1 MYDGKGFEASWEN
14 KDHKIKPPGMIQMM
28 TYTFRLVDEPEVR
41 PIDPEAVAM
50 LRKSIE
56 ESGLLT
62 PIILERA
69 NERGHRL
76 IDGAH
81 RLKAMESMGY
91 RHFPALVFD
100 PLTDEQRAYV
110 REICNLD
117 RKELSPEER
126 AIHAGRKAAAW
137 VALIGEK
144 ETPRKE
150 VVRRSARKAR
160 STTVGNRTIVD
171 SDTQPMVGLREKL
184 HEATGWGKD
193 KCGASMRDVCERAG
207 VEYRKSGKYPLDQI
221 VPLVTAAIQVASEKP
236 QKTPAK
242 PRAPKVQPEPIPAAP
257 EPASAPVEIQDRESF
272 KADVAAFQAMMVRY
286 GGTPNRFIWLVNDA
300 GFSVDEVIHLL
311 QKGVLPP
318 EKH

>member
-14 KDHKIKPPGMIQMM
+14 KEHKIKPPGMVMM
-28 TYTFRLVDEPEVR
+28 SLHTFRLVDEPLVR
-41 PIDPEAVAM
+41 PLDLEAVAM
-50 LRKSIE
+50 IHKSIE
-56 ESGLLT
+56 ESGLLA
-62 PIILERA
+62 PIILEKA
-69 NERGHRL
+69 PGLGHRL

-81 RLKAMESMGY
+81 RLKALETTDH

-100 PLTDEQRAYV
+100 PLTDEQRAFV
-110 REICNLD
+110 REIANLD
-117 RKELSPEER
+117 RLDYSEKDR
-126 AIHAGRKAAAW
+126 ATHAGRKAAAW

-144 ETPRKE
+144 ETPKKVADRSRIAAKRKD
-150 VVRRSARKAR
+150 A
-160 STTVGNRTIVD
+160 TTVGKQTIVAPL
-171 SDTQPMVGLREKL
+171 TQPMVGLREKL

-193 KCGASMRDVCERAG
+193 RCAAAMPDVCARAG

-221 VPLVTAAIQVASEKP
+221 VPLVTAAAQLASEKP
-236 QKTPAK
+236 QKAPAK
-242 PRAPKVQPEPIPAAP
+242 PRAPKVQPVAP
-257 EPASAPVEIQDRESF
+257 EPASAPVDVQDRESF
-272 KADVAAFQAMMVRY
+272 KADVAAFQSMMVRY